1 MKKPVVTAIFIGA
14 LLAASAGTMGGGGE
28 SLASIQLDSCYN

>member
-1 MKKPVVTAIFIGA
+1 MKKPVVTAILFA
-14 LLAASAGTMGGGGE
+14 VLLAASAGTMGGGGE